1 MKKKPIRKVVRKPKP
16 IVIPEERK
24 VSFMDKL
31 SIEFL
36 MFKIKINTF
45 FGKVRMKLRGY

>member
-1 MKKKPIRKVVRKPKP
+1 MKKKIVKKVRKPKP

-24 VSFMDKL
+24 LSFRDKL
-31 SIEFL
+31 GLEFL

-45 FGKVRMKLRGY
+45 FGKLRMKLRGY